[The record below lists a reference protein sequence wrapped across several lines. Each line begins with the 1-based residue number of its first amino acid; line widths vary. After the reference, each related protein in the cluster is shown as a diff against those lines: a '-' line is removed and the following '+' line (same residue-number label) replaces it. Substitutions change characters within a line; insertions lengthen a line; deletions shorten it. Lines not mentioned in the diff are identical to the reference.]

1 MKNKNKIKNQGQA
14 ASDRV
19 KAQNNM
25 KFKKLFDAWCKDTYD
40 ARSNAQKQFNF
51 ILILK
56 IDQEN

>member
-25 KFKKLFDAWCKDTYD
+25 KFKKLFDA
-40 ARSNAQKQFNF
+40 
-51 ILILK
+51 
-56 IDQEN
+56 